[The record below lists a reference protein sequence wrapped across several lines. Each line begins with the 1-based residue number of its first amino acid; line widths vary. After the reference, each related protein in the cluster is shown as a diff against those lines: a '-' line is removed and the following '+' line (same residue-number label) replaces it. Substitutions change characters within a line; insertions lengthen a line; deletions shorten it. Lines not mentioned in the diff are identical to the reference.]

1 MVVVV
6 VVMNIYISATSIK
19 MHLGIECNS
28 LSKKKKVKEGEEA
41 AHLKNL
47 FLKEKYTSLFLF

>member
-1 MVVVV
+1 MVVV

-28 LSKKKKVKEGEEA
+28 LSKKKKLKEGEEA

-47 FLKEKYTSLFLF
+47 FLKA